1 MDSKLSF
8 QHISAC
14 IERGIS
20 FAAYSL
26 PSYNTFEF
34 ILPENILRIKAQ
46 SEVEGKSGFIFHP
59 FSTIKNNI
67 LFLECENSIK
77 QDQNYD
83 LLNDLIKSCPITQ
96 ISEKCEASTT
106 QNSYSDS
113 FDTFIEKLK
122 DQSFNKLVLSRVQF
136 KETEISPVDLFKEIL
151 KKYPKNFNYIFFDQ
165 ESGCWLGSSP
175 EILYSEEEG
184 IVKTVALAGTQT
196 INESS
201 SYKWGEKEIEEQ
213 AIVVDYIENIL
224 EKHVNSEIDKTDE
237 TIEAAQVAHLK
248 SIFSFPKK
256 KINNTTALIKDLH
269 PTPAVCGLPKS
280 EAQIFIEAIE
290 KHDRAYY
297 SGFLGPFNLKEQ
309 SNLFVNLRCLKT
321 CNDGMNL
328 YIGGGITHLSDKESE
343 WQETELKVRTLL
355 SIIEELEDGSI

>member
-213 AIVVDYIENIL
+213 AIVVDYIE
-224 EKHVNSEIDKTDE
+224 
-237 TIEAAQVAHLK
+237 
-248 SIFSFPKK
+248 
-256 KINNTTALIKDLH
+256 
-269 PTPAVCGLPKS
+269 
-280 EAQIFIEAIE
+280 
-290 KHDRAYY
+290 
-297 SGFLGPFNLKEQ
+297 
-309 SNLFVNLRCLKT
+309 
-321 CNDGMNL
+321 
-328 YIGGGITHLSDKESE
+328 
-343 WQETELKVRTLL
+343 
-355 SIIEELEDGSI
+355 